1 MLNPTKKRMP
11 CLGCNRET
19 RSVTGYCKY
28 CRPKAQKWRHTEM
41 FDREELPEEMYFREP
56 ERGEDDYSE
65 ESKP

>member
-1 MLNPTKKRMP
+1 
-11 CLGCNRET
+11 
-19 RSVTGYCKY
+19 
-28 CRPKAQKWRHTEM
+28 M